1 MKNAFGNFAYDF
13 ELSHKNE
20 ILACARTKSA
30 NADEIF
36 GFASDEIKST
46 HPASSRISSNEVGF
60 HRCRRFHTPARVD
73 LVEKPTSQNLSVFLA
88 GMARFERLRL
98 SFASQNPIVFGFAE
112 GVRTSPLINILTT
125 KKRPT
130 QKEPVVFWQ
139 GWRGSNSRMTESK
152 SGALPLG
159 YIPILK

>member
-1 MKNAFGNFAYDF
+1 MKS
-13 ELSHKNE
+13 SHHNHAK
-20 ILACARTKSA
+20 
-30 NADEIF
+30 
-36 GFASDEIKST
+36 
-46 HPASSRISSNEVGF
+46 
-60 HRCRRFHTPARVD
+60 RRKQQTQKEFVA
-73 LVEKPTSQNLSVFLA
+73 FLA

-112 GVRTSPLINILTT
+112 RVRTSPLINILTT

-152 SGALPLG
+152 SVALPLG